1 MNPQDADPQDATLA
15 TNPQDATLATNP
27 QDATLTANPQ
37 DATLTAYER
46 GARQYAERTA
56 QDPSPLVDDLLAL
69 VPRGSHVLELGSAT
83 GRDAA
88 ALESAGVIV
97 DRTDGATAFIDTL
110 RAAGHSARVLDVRA
124 DDFGGP
130 YDAVF
135 ANAVLLH
142 VPRADLPRVLAT
154 ARRACRPGG
163 VLVASFKKGTG
174 AAWSEAKL
182 DDPRHFTY
190 WDQEGLRE
198 ALRTAG
204 WRPERVFESTRA
216 ESVERWITAIARSA
230 ASVSPGPEI
239 R

>member
-1 MNPQDADPQDATLA
+1 MNPQNADPQDATLA
-15 TNPQDATLATNP
+15 
-27 QDATLTANPQ
+27 
-37 DATLTAYER
+37 AYER
-46 GARQYAERTA
+46 GARQYTERTP
-56 QDPSPLVDDLLAL
+56 QDPSPQVDDLLAR
-69 VPRGSHVLELGSAT
+69 VPRGAHVLELGSAT

-88 ALESAGVIV
+88 VLESAGVIV
-97 DRTDGATAFIDTL
+97 DRTDGATAFVDAL
-110 RAAGHSARVLDVRA
+110 RAAGHPARVLDLRA

-142 VPRADLPRVLAT
+142 VPRADLTDVLAT

-163 VLVASFKKGTG
+163 VIVASFKKGTG
-174 AAWSEAKL
+174 AGWSDAKL

-190 WDQEGLRE
+190 WDEQGLRE
-198 ALRTAG
+198 ALTTAG

-216 ESVERWITAIARSA
+216 ESAERWITAIARNP
-230 ASVSPGPEI
+230 ASVPPPSPEI